1 MITSSGAFGLVGNN
15 PFVCCAE
22 GTYTI
27 PLSIGT
33 MGQRGE
39 ERRAHLVQRRLFVG
53 GDDARGRGRHHAL
66 SLEWLGF
73 AMLVSRW
80 SSTSIFT
87 VFATPPARIKATEGL
102 LSWTLALDSC
112 PTKVPHENQTFSR

>member
-1 MITSSGAFGLVGNN
+1 MMRSGHLN
-15 PFVCCAE
+15 
-22 GTYTI
+22 YY
-27 PLSIGT
+27 PLNRCDGAK
-33 MGQRGE
+33 GGGE
-39 ERRAHLVQRRLFVG
+39 ESASGSTSTFVG

-66 SLEWLGF
+66 LLEWLGF